1 MNESLQENLSQNFTY
16 GVPGLEDKWLVYYGK
31 SRYFYPDKGQQPE
44 PFWFELYPTGG
55 AAGFGSKAWQS
66 YYGENDLSARKL
78 KPKHFAYYYRH
89 FDRLDREYGKIF
101 DLKTGRMYPEAKEKF
116 WPDAI
121 DNFGITKP
129 NYINPRLKPENW
141 RDYEETFD
149 LPYGGEGIPFRRF
162 HPQARYVG
170 KWDCQVPKPYSCS

>member
-16 GVPGLEDKWLVYYGK
+16 GVPGFTLVHYGK
-31 SRYFYPDKGQQPE
+31 SRYFYPDKGTQPE
-44 PFWFELYPTGG
+44 PFWFENYPWKDGLHS
-55 AAGFGSKAWQS
+55 ASYS

-129 NYINPRLKPENW
+129 DYINPRLKPENW
-141 RDYEETFD
+141 RDYERIFD
-149 LPYGGEGIPFRRF
+149 LANGGEGIGFRSF

-170 KWDCQVPKPYSCS
+170 KWDCQVPFPYSCS

>member
-1 MNESLQENLSQNFTY
+1 MMNESLQENLSQNFTY

-31 SRYFYPDKGQQPE
+31 SQYFYPDKGTQPE
-44 PFWFELYPTGG
+44 PFWFENYLSRDWLG
-55 AAGFGSKAWQS
+55 AASYS

-129 NYINPRLKPENW
+129 DYINPRLKPENW
-141 RDYEETFD
+141 RDSEDYYP
-149 LPYGGEGIPFRRF
+149 LANGGAGINFRPF
-162 HPQARYVG
+162 HPQARLVG
-170 KWDCQVPKPYSCS
+170 KKDCQAPWPYSCS